1 VRQEK
6 VPFASK
12 GEWAQTVWAYFNVYI
27 IKGGFFMATY
37 KTPGVYVEELSI
49 LPPSVAGVA
58 TAVPA
63 FIGYT
68 EKTIGDETGPEWTPK
83 PVKIKTFL
91 EFESLFGGPVPTSFD
106 VEMAGGQVDSVS
118 SSPVQF
124 YMYYALA
131 MYFKNGGGPCY
142 IVSVGTYANN
152 TSASKPD
159 MLAGLN
165 ALKTEDEPTLIV
177 LTDGVSLPTSADY
190 HEICQ
195 AALLQCANLKDRF
208 CIFDV
213 QEATGFRNGIG
224 INDLKYGAAYYPYL
238 NTSLNHVYRETDIR
252 VKGSGFSDTTA
263 EYVTGENGIRVFH
276 AEDGKSLVIN
286 EKSDSDATKD
296 VIGFDTTTPDVL
308 EIKLPHGVASLFAY
322 QIIDAW
328 SQVPT
333 NERAEFNIEKLG
345 SGSDLIN
352 TLSSVSLVK
361 DTVDSEGFVKL
372 PAFKYDSTSV
382 YNKVKA
388 EVGKQTI
395 TMPPSAAVAGLYA
408 KVDRQRGVWKAPANY
423 SLAGVISPTLKL
435 TDYDQES
442 LNVDATAGKSINAI
456 RTFAGKGTL
465 VWGARTLAGNDNEWR
480 YVSVRR
486 LFNYIEESVQKATG
500 FAVFEPNAPVT
511 WLKVR
516 TMISVF
522 LEGLWKQGALVG
534 ADTSQA
540 FFVNVGL
547 GKTMTEDDILAGYMN
562 IEIGIAAVR
571 PAEFIVLKFSHKLQ
585 NS

>member
-1 VRQEK
+1 
-6 VPFASK
+6 
-12 GEWAQTVWAYFNVYI
+12 
-27 IKGGFFMATY
+27 MATY
-37 KTPGVYVEELSI
+37 KTPGVYVEELSV

-68 EKTIGDETGPEWTPK
+68 EKTLGDDSAPDWTPK
-83 PVKIKTFL
+83 PMKIKTFL
-91 EFESLFGGPVPTSFD
+91 EFETLFGGPVSTTFS
-106 VEMAGGQVDSVS
+106 VEMAGGSVSSVS
-118 SSPVQF
+118 SSVMQF
-124 YMYYALA
+124 YMYYAMA

-142 IVSVGTYANN
+142 IVSVGSYANN
-152 TSASKPD
+152 ASVGKND

-165 ALKTEDEPTLIV
+165 SLKTEDEPTLIV
-177 LTDGVSLPTSADY
+177 LTDGVSLPTAADY
-190 HEICQ
+190 YEVCQ
-195 AALLQCANLKDRF
+195 AALLQCATLKDRF

-213 QEATGFRNGIG
+213 DDVGNFRNGIG

-238 NTSLNHVYRETDIR
+238 NTSLNHVYEEAGVKI
-252 VKGSGFSDTTA
+252 KGSGFTDPTA
-263 EYVTGENGIRVFH
+263 ECVIGSSNGIRVFH
-276 AEDGKSLVIN
+276 ASEGKQLIIS
-286 EKSDSDATKD
+286 EKSADDLSKD
-296 VIGFDTTTPDVL
+296 VLGFDTGTADTLD
-308 EIKLPHGVASLFAY
+308 IKLPYGATSAFAY
-322 QIIDAW
+322 SIIDAW
-328 SQVPT
+328 AQVSVA
-333 NERAEFNIEKLG
+333 ERAEFNIEKVG
-345 SGSDLIN
+345 TGSDLIGKTTSN
-352 TLSSVSLVK
+352 ISLSK
-361 DTVDSEGFVKL
+361 DVADVAGFVKL
-372 PAFKYDSTSV
+372 TAFKYDATSV

-388 EVGKQTI
+388 EVGKQTVVL
-395 TMPPSAAVAGLYA
+395 PPSSAVAGLYA

-423 SLAGVISPTLKL
+423 SLAGVISPTEKL
-435 TDYDQES
+435 TSYDQES

-456 RTFAGKGTL
+456 RMFAGKGTL

-511 WLKVR
+511 WLKVK

-522 LEGLWKQGALVG
+522 LEGLWKQGALAG
-534 ADTSQA
+534 SDTSQA

-547 GKTMTEDDILAGYMN
+547 GTTMTEDDILAGYMN
-562 IEIGIAAVR
+562 IEIGISAVR